1 MRNKYA
7 GDCLLCHCTVDA
19 GAGYFQ
25 RINGLWRVR
34 CRSCVGK
41 GNAPLPLH
49 VGPANMVMA
58 CGGREVTNGVTTI
71 RIDQTGQLS
80 GNSE

>member
-1 MRNKYA
+1 MP
-7 GDCLLCHCTVDA
+7 HEPE
-19 GAGYFQ
+19 
-25 RINGLWRVR
+25 R
-34 CRSCVGK
+34 CYVCGCAFG
-41 GNAPLPLH
+41 GNAVRIRAKKGAPARHDDGECPPLH
-49 VGPANMVMA
+49 VGPANMALA